1 MKKYI
6 YKASVL
12 ALFAGV
18 LFTSCE
24 PEINYDVNPS
34 AGAELDFS
42 NYVAIGNSLTAGYQD
57 GGLYREALNS
67 YPAILAQQFE
77 EVGGGE
83 FVQPLFTEAQR
94 NGSGY
99 LRLAGLPTPTSP
111 VLEPVTTELAVRRDV
126 QPLPGGPR
134 LTKYTDPVNNLAVPG
149 ISVLSAATPIYGGVN
164 PYFERLLTDAEVG
177 QKSYAQKVAEA
188 QPTFFTMWLGNND
201 ILTYATNGAVADPTN
216 PFSDKTPVAT
226 FKAVYTQMMAALT
239 KGGTVEGVV
248 ANIPDV
254 TSVPFFNTVTLAAI
268 RQGDNV
274 PDDAVIYIKV
284 GPAPTDVRPLT
295 ENDRVLLTTRAN
307 IGRPD
312 QVQTP
317 NGPVTIP
324 HGFHPANPLADNEV
338 LDAEEV
344 VEVQNHTKLL
354 NQAIAE
360 VAAANNIPVFDVNAF
375 FTSIKGGFKID
386 EVNYTTSFISGNL
399 FSLDGVH
406 LTPRG
411 YAIIANEFVRV
422 INSHYKASV
431 PTVNVTNYRT
441 VVFP

>member
-24 PEINYDVNPS
+24 PEVDYDVNPS

-42 NYVAIGNSLTAGYQD
+42 NYVAVGNSLTAGYQD
-57 GGLYREALNS
+57 GGLYREAQLNS
-67 YPAILAQQFE
+67 YPAILADQFE

-83 FVQPLFTEAQR
+83 FVQPLFSEAER

-134 LTKYTDPVNNLAVPG
+134 LTKFTDPVNNLAVPG
-149 ISVLSAATPIYGGVN
+149 ISVLSAATPVYGGVN

-177 QKSYAQKVAEA
+177 QKSYLQKVAET

-201 ILTYATNGAVADPTN
+201 VLTYATNGAVADPTN

-226 FKAVYTQMMAALT
+226 FRAVYTQMLAALT
-239 KGGTVEGVV
+239 KGGEVEGVV

-254 TSVPFFNTVTLAAI
+254 TAVPFFTTVNLNSI
-268 RQGDNV
+268 RQSESV

-295 ENDRVLLTTRAN
+295 MDDL
-307 IGRPD
+307 
-312 QVQTP
+312 
-317 NGPVTIP
+317 
-324 HGFHPANPLADNEV
+324 V
-338 LDAEEV
+338 LDRKSV
-344 VEVQNHTKLL
+344 V
-354 NQAIAE
+354 
-360 VAAANNIPVFDVNAF
+360 
-375 FTSIKGGFKID
+375 
-386 EVNYTTSFISGNL
+386 
-399 FSLDGVH
+399 
-406 LTPRG
+406 
-411 YAIIANEFVRV
+411 
-422 INSHYKASV
+422 
-431 PTVNVTNYRT
+431 
-441 VVFP
+441 